1 MQKTNLALVSL
12 LSLLVVVAPA
22 ASALAQTQ
30 NMEEAVETNEKEQ
43 SSQKSEAR
51 GGVFDEIEKKGAK
64 PVSDKKLDE
73 KKGEG
78 FLAGLA
84 ASAIGA
90 GVGAVSAGVGYAVSH
105 AISGNSMSW
114 RGAAAAVGGGFAAGA
129 TSGALMYAAPT
140 P

>member
-1 MQKTNLALVSL
+1 LQKTKLALVSL

-51 GGVFDEIEKKGAK
+51 GGVFEEIEEKGAK

-78 FLAGLA
+78 AFGALAGAVVGGLAGLGTSIANGITSGHGPAKMAHDAFMSTA
-84 ASAIGA
+84 AGIGA
-90 GVGAVSAGVGYAVSH
+90 GAT
-105 AISGNSMSW
+105 I
-114 RGAAAAVGGGFAAGA
+114 GGLSSTVF
-129 TSGALMYAAPT
+129 
-140 P
+140 